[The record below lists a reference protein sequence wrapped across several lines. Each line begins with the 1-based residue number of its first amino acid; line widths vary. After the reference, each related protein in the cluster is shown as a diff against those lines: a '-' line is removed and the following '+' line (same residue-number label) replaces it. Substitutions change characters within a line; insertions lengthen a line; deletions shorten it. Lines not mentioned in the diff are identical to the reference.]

1 MQVFITCIFFLIKY
15 SRFNYIKKLPL
26 YIFLL
31 LLLTC
36 AKEDSQDPGTT
47 PSSITPRYTLT
58 ASAGEGGSV
67 SPTTGSF
74 NSGAQVSVT
83 ATPNSGYQFTSWS
96 NGSTANPV
104 TVTLNS
110 NTSITANFALIPVY
124 TISVSTEEGGSVSSN
139 GGEYQEG
146 TQVRLTATPDEGF
159 EFSGWSDGST
169 EATRVITAS
178 ENLTLTAT
186 FSELIKSYTL
196 KVTSGEGGSVSSEG
210 GEYNEGTEVTLTATA
225 DDGYRFTVW
234 SDGSTE
240 ESITI
245 TLSEDTSIEAIFEM
259 IPIYN
264 LTVKESQGGTIS
276 GLGGDYEQGSMVTLT
291 ATPDEGF
298 QFIRWSDGTL
308 ESTIELT
315 IENDITI
322 EAFFAIPPKIELI
335 SEPLKMFTKGI
346 SDTLALSYNYSEGF
360 DYLSISSQYGNV
372 SIINEPNQ
380 GDTSG
385 LISIEYITNLIEN
398 VDKTS
403 TISGSDIVTITVN
416 GYESLS
422 TEFSFQVRTQPKPQ
436 FKDYSL
442 GTKET
447 LNYFPHKL
455 NVQKIRYLNQKD
467 NQFTDVC
474 WGENIIREYN
484 RWGNVKDDLKNPV
497 YADINNDGYFDIILH
512 AVYQDGGI
520 ENYMIQ
526 DGFLEVYLYQN
537 GEFVYS
543 DILESHRYVNAFK
556 IFPADFDLDGDVDLY
571 ILNSG
576 RDANP
581 FTGDR
586 SVILENQFSNNK
598 FVEHLLGQ
606 THFTH
611 GAAIVDID
619 QDGDLDIYE
628 SGRGG
633 SNYFSGIYRNLGNMN
648 FLEVN
653 NYIDGTHFF
662 NSDFLDSEFNDI
674 DGDGNIDKV
683 GTYTEW
689 GECPSDL
696 PSNVPFCPSYNP
708 LVFWG
713 SNNGSL
719 SFNNV
724 SEIPKVNGF
733 GVPLK
738 IMFYDI
744 DNDSNDEIILSR
756 VGGSFWGDPNF
767 YTGFYIQILD
777 VDDNR
782 NIIDVTN
789 TYIENN
795 QSVEGYCGP
804 ADYYLTSKISDL
816 DNNGFIDL
824 IGKSL
829 YDSSNFLRW
838 EWNGNKFI
846 RVE

>member
-1 MQVFITCIFFLIKY
+1 MK
-15 SRFNYIKKLPL
+15 RLPIYL
-26 YIFLL
+26 SLL
-31 LLLTC
+31 FLLTC
-36 AKEDSQDPGTT
+36 AKEDSQAPNNT
-47 PSSITPRYTLT
+47 PCNITPRYTLT

-74 NSGAQVSVT
+74 NSGTQVSVT
-83 ATPNSGYQFTSWS
+83 ATANSGYQFTTWS

-146 TQVRLTATPDEGF
+146 TQVTLTATPDEGF

-178 ENLTLTAT
+178 EDLTLTASFT
-186 FSELIKSYTL
+186 ELIISYTL
-196 KVTSGEGGSVSSEG
+196 TVTSGEGGSVSSEG

-234 SDGSTE
+234 SNGSTE

-264 LTVKESQGGTIS
+264 LTIKESQGGTIS

-497 YADINNDGYFDIILH
+497 YADLNNDGYFDIILH

-724 SEIPKVNGF
+724 SEIPKVDGF

-744 DNDSNDEIILSR
+744 DDDSNDEIILSR

-838 EWNGNKFI
+838 EWNGVKFI
-846 RVE
+846 KISN

>member
-1 MQVFITCIFFLIKY
+1 M
-15 SRFNYIKKLPL
+15 KKLPIYL
-26 YIFLL
+26 SFL

-47 PSSITPRYTLT
+47 PSNLTPRYTLT

-74 NSGAQVSVT
+74 NSGTQVSVT
-83 ATPNSGYQFTSWS
+83 ATPNAGYSFSGWS

-124 TISVSTEEGGSVSSN
+124 TITVSAEEGGSVSSN
-139 GGEYQEG
+139 GGEYQQG
-146 TQVRLTATPDEGF
+146 TQVTLTATPDEGY

-178 ENLTLTAT
+178 EDLTLTASFT
-186 FSELIKSYTL
+186 ELIISYTL
-196 KVTSGEGGSVSSEG
+196 TVTSGEGGSVSSEG

-264 LTVKESQGGTIS
+264 LTIKESQGGTIS

-455 NVQKIRYLNQKD
+455 NIQKIRYINQKD

-633 SNYFSGIYRNLGNMN
+633 ANYFSGIYRNLGNMN

-662 NSDFLDSEFNDI
+662 NSDFLDSEFYDI

-724 SEIPKVNGF
+724 SEIPKVDGF

>member
-1 MQVFITCIFFLIKY
+1 V
-15 SRFNYIKKLPL
+15 KKLPIYL
-26 YIFLL
+26 FLL

-36 AKEDSQDPGTT
+36 AKEDSQDPGAT

-74 NSGAQVSVT
+74 NSGTQVSVT

-178 ENLTLTAT
+178 EDLTLTAT

-196 KVTSGEGGSVSSEG
+196 TVTSGEGGSVSSEG

-838 EWNGNKFI
+838 EWNGVKFI
-846 RVE
+846 KISN

>member
-1 MQVFITCIFFLIKY
+1 MK
-15 SRFNYIKKLPL
+15 RLPIYL
-26 YIFLL
+26 SLL
-31 LLLTC
+31 FLLTC
-36 AKEDSQDPGTT
+36 AKEDSQAPNNT
-47 PSSITPRYTLT
+47 PSNITPRYTLT

-74 NSGAQVSVT
+74 NSGTQVSVT
-83 ATPNSGYQFTSWS
+83 ATANSGYQFTTWS

-146 TQVRLTATPDEGF
+146 TQVTLTATPDEGF

-178 ENLTLTAT
+178 EDLTLTASFT
-186 FSELIKSYTL
+186 ELIISYTL
-196 KVTSGEGGSVSSEG
+196 TVTSGEGGSVSSEG

-264 LTVKESQGGTIS
+264 LTIKESQGGTIS

-455 NVQKIRYLNQKD
+455 NVQKIRYLDQKD

-724 SEIPKVNGF
+724 SEIPKVDGF

-744 DNDSNDEIILSR
+744 DDDSNDEIILSR

-838 EWNGNKFI
+838 EWNGVKFI
-846 RVE
+846 KISN

>member
-1 MQVFITCIFFLIKY
+1 MK
-15 SRFNYIKKLPL
+15 RLPIYL
-26 YIFLL
+26 SLL
-31 LLLTC
+31 FLLTC
-36 AKEDSQDPGTT
+36 AKEDSQAPNNT
-47 PSSITPRYTLT
+47 PSNITPRYTLT

-74 NSGAQVSVT
+74 NSGTQVSVT
-83 ATPNSGYQFTSWS
+83 ATANSGYQFTTWS

-139 GGEYQEG
+139 GGEYQQG
-146 TQVRLTATPDEGF
+146 TQVTLTATPDEGY

-178 ENLTLTAT
+178 EDLTLTASFT
-186 FSELIKSYTL
+186 ELIISYTL
-196 KVTSGEGGSVSSEG
+196 TVTSGEGGSVSSEG

-264 LTVKESQGGTIS
+264 LTIKESQGGTIS

-467 NQFTDVC
+467 NQFA
-474 WGENIIREYN
+474 N
-484 RWGNVKDDLKNPV
+484 LKL
-497 YADINNDGYFDIILH
+497 FD
-512 AVYQDGGI
+512 Q
-520 ENYMIQ
+520 
-526 DGFLEVYLYQN
+526 
-537 GEFVYS
+537 
-543 DILESHRYVNAFK
+543 
-556 IFPADFDLDGDVDLY
+556 
-571 ILNSG
+571 
-576 RDANP
+576 
-581 FTGDR
+581 
-586 SVILENQFSNNK
+586 
-598 FVEHLLGQ
+598 
-606 THFTH
+606 
-611 GAAIVDID
+611 
-619 QDGDLDIYE
+619 
-628 SGRGG
+628 
-633 SNYFSGIYRNLGNMN
+633 
-648 FLEVN
+648 
-653 NYIDGTHFF
+653 
-662 NSDFLDSEFNDI
+662 
-674 DGDGNIDKV
+674 
-683 GTYTEW
+683 
-689 GECPSDL
+689 
-696 PSNVPFCPSYNP
+696 
-708 LVFWG
+708 
-713 SNNGSL
+713 
-719 SFNNV
+719 
-724 SEIPKVNGF
+724 
-733 GVPLK
+733 
-738 IMFYDI
+738 
-744 DNDSNDEIILSR
+744 
-756 VGGSFWGDPNF
+756 
-767 YTGFYIQILD
+767 
-777 VDDNR
+777 
-782 NIIDVTN
+782 
-789 TYIENN
+789 
-795 QSVEGYCGP
+795 
-804 ADYYLTSKISDL
+804 
-816 DNNGFIDL
+816 
-824 IGKSL
+824 
-829 YDSSNFLRW
+829 
-838 EWNGNKFI
+838 
-846 RVE
+846 

>member
-1 MQVFITCIFFLIKY
+1 M
-15 SRFNYIKKLPL
+15 KKLSIYL
-26 YIFLL
+26 FLL

-36 AKEDSQDPGTT
+36 AKEDSQDPGAT

-74 NSGAQVSVT
+74 NSGTQVSVT

-196 KVTSGEGGSVSSEG
+196 TVTSGEGGSVSSEG

-713 SNNGSL
+713 SNNSSL

>member
-1 MQVFITCIFFLIKY
+1 MK
-15 SRFNYIKKLPL
+15 RLPIYL
-26 YIFLL
+26 SLL
-31 LLLTC
+31 FLLTC
-36 AKEDSQDPGTT
+36 AKEDSQAPNNT
-47 PSSITPRYTLT
+47 PSNITPRYTLT

-74 NSGAQVSVT
+74 NSGTQVSVT
-83 ATPNSGYQFTSWS
+83 ATANSGYQFTTWS

-146 TQVRLTATPDEGF
+146 TQVTLTATPDEGF

-178 ENLTLTAT
+178 EDLTLTASFT
-186 FSELIKSYTL
+186 ELIISYTL
-196 KVTSGEGGSVSSEG
+196 TVTSGEGGSVSSEG

-264 LTVKESQGGTIS
+264 LTIKESQGGTIS

-455 NVQKIRYLNQKD
+455 NIQKIRYLNQKD

-633 SNYFSGIYRNLGNMN
+633 ANYFSGIYRNLGNMN

-724 SEIPKVNGF
+724 SEIPKVDGF

-744 DNDSNDEIILSR
+744 DDDSNDEIILSR

-838 EWNGNKFI
+838 EWNGVKFI
-846 RVE
+846 KISN

>member
-1 MQVFITCIFFLIKY
+1 V
-15 SRFNYIKKLPL
+15 KKLSIYL
-26 YIFLL
+26 FLL

-36 AKEDSQDPGTT
+36 AKEDSQDPGAT

-74 NSGAQVSVT
+74 NSGTQVSVT

-196 KVTSGEGGSVSSEG
+196 TVTSGEGGSVSSEG

-259 IPIYN
+259 IPIFN
-264 LTVKESQGGTIS
+264 LTIKESQGGTIS

-713 SNNGSL
+713 SNNSSL

>member
-36 AKEDSQDPGTT
+36 AKEDSQDPGAT

-74 NSGAQVSVT
+74 NSGAQVIVT
-83 ATPNSGYQFTSWS
+83 ATANSGYQFTSWS

-178 ENLTLTAT
+178 EDLTLTAT

-196 KVTSGEGGSVSSEG
+196 TVTSGEGGSVSSEG

-259 IPIYN
+259 IPIFN
-264 LTVKESQGGTIS
+264 LTIKESQGGTIS

>member
-1 MQVFITCIFFLIKY
+1 MK
-15 SRFNYIKKLPL
+15 RLPIYL
-26 YIFLL
+26 SLL
-31 LLLTC
+31 FLLTC
-36 AKEDSQDPGTT
+36 AKEDSQAPNNT
-47 PSSITPRYTLT
+47 PSNITPRYTLT

-74 NSGAQVSVT
+74 NSGTQVSVT
-83 ATPNSGYQFTSWS
+83 ATPNSGYQFTTWS

-146 TQVRLTATPDEGF
+146 TQVTLTATPDEGF

-178 ENLTLTAT
+178 EDLTLTASFT
-186 FSELIKSYTL
+186 ELIISYTL
-196 KVTSGEGGSVSSEG
+196 TVTSGEGGSVSSEG

-264 LTVKESQGGTIS
+264 LTIKESQGGTIS

-455 NVQKIRYLNQKD
+455 NIQKIRYLNQKD

-633 SNYFSGIYRNLGNMN
+633 ANYFSGIYRNLGNMN

-724 SEIPKVNGF
+724 SEIPKVDGF

-744 DNDSNDEIILSR
+744 DDDSNDEIILSR

-838 EWNGNKFI
+838 EWNGVKFI
-846 RVE
+846 KISN

>member
-1 MQVFITCIFFLIKY
+1 MKRLPIYLSLI
-15 SRFNYIKKLPL
+15 
-26 YIFLL
+26 

-36 AKEDSQDPGTT
+36 AKEDNTSLIEGYQLQISQLNSKITEYSSQVSQLQSTVNSLNNQVNTIPGLENTIT
-47 PSSITPRYTLT
+47 SLNEQIGELESTVNSLNSQVNTIPGLENTITSLNGQIGELESTVNSLNSQVNTIPGLENTITSLNEQIGELEETIEALTSEASVIPDLNDEITSLEETVASLNEQIEELESIINTRTLT
-58 ASAGEGGSV
+58 VSSTEGGSV
-67 SPTTGSF
+67 TG
-74 NSGAQVSVT
+74 GGDYLIGTEVT
-83 ATPNSGYQFTSWS
+83 
-96 NGSTANPV
+96 
-104 TVTLNS
+104 
-110 NTSITANFALIPVY
+110 I
-124 TISVSTEEGGSVSSN
+124 
-139 GGEYQEG
+139 
-146 TQVRLTATPDEGF
+146 TATPDEGY
-159 EFSGWSDGST
+159 EFTG
-169 EATRVITAS
+169 
-178 ENLTLTAT
+178 
-186 FSELIKSYTL
+186 
-196 KVTSGEGGSVSSEG
+196 
-210 GEYNEGTEVTLTATA
+210 
-225 DDGYRFTVW
+225 
-234 SDGSTE
+234 
-240 ESITI
+240 
-245 TLSEDTSIEAIFEM
+245 
-259 IPIYN
+259 
-264 LTVKESQGGTIS
+264 
-276 GLGGDYEQGSMVTLT
+276 
-291 ATPDEGF
+291 
-298 QFIRWSDGTL
+298 WSDGTL

-398 VDKTS
+398 VDETS

-422 TEFSFQVRTQPKPQ
+422 TEFSFQVRTQPEPQ

-455 NVQKIRYLNQKD
+455 NIQKIRYLNQKD

-633 SNYFSGIYRNLGNMN
+633 ANYFSGIYRNLGNMN

-724 SEIPKVNGF
+724 SEIPKVDGF

-744 DNDSNDEIILSR
+744 DDDSNDEIILSR

-838 EWNGNKFI
+838 EWNGVKFI
-846 RVE
+846 KNK

>member
-1 MQVFITCIFFLIKY
+1 M
-15 SRFNYIKKLPL
+15 KKLSL
-26 YIFLL
+26 YISLL
-31 LLLTC
+31 FVLTC

-47 PSSITPRYTLT
+47 PSNITPRYTLT
-58 ASAGEGGSV
+58 ASSGEGGSV

-74 NSGAQVSVT
+74 NAGTQVSVT
-83 ATPNSGYQFTSWS
+83 ATPNSGYSFSGWS

-124 TISVSTEEGGSVSSN
+124 TITVSAEEGGSVSSN
-139 GGEYQEG
+139 GGEYQQG
-146 TQVRLTATPDEGF
+146 TQVTLTATPDEGY

-178 ENLTLTAT
+178 EDLTLTASFT
-186 FSELIKSYTL
+186 ELIISYTL
-196 KVTSGEGGSVSSEG
+196 TVTSGEGGSVSSEG

-264 LTVKESQGGTIS
+264 LTIKESQGGTIS

-724 SEIPKVNGF
+724 SEIPKVDGF

-744 DNDSNDEIILSR
+744 DDDSNDEIILSR

>member
-1 MQVFITCIFFLIKY
+1 MK
-15 SRFNYIKKLPL
+15 NLPL
-26 YIFLL
+26 YLSLL

-36 AKEDSQDPGTT
+36 SKEDSQDPGTT
-47 PSSITPRYTLT
+47 PSNITPRYTLT
-58 ASAGEGGSV
+58 ASTGEGGSV
-67 SPTTGSF
+67 APSTGSF
-74 NSGAQVSVT
+74 NAGTQVSVT
-83 ATPNSGYQFTSWS
+83 ATPNSGYTFSGWS
-96 NGSTANPV
+96 NGSTANPL

-124 TISVSTEEGGSVSSN
+124 TITVSAEDGGSVSSN
-139 GGEYQEG
+139 GGEYQQG
-146 TQVRLTATPDEGF
+146 IQVTLTATPNEGY

-178 ENLTLTAT
+178 ENLTLTAS
-186 FSELIKSYTL
+186 FSELIISYTL
-196 KVTSGEGGSVSSEG
+196 TVTSQEGGSVNSEG
-210 GEYNEGTEVTLTATA
+210 GEYNEGTEITLTATESE
-225 DDGYRFTVW
+225 GYRFIGW

-245 TLSEDTSIEAIFEM
+245 TLSEDTSIEALFEL
-259 IPIYN
+259 IPVY
-264 LTVKESQGGTIS
+264 TVTVTAEGGEVTGAGEYQEGTEI
-276 GLGGDYEQGSMVTLT
+276 TLT
-291 ATPDEGF
+291 ASASEGF
-298 QFIRWSDGTL
+298 EFIRWSDGTL

-322 EAFFAIPPKIELI
+322 EAFFAIPPKIQLI

-360 DYLSISSQYGNV
+360 DNLSISSQYGNV

-398 VDKTS
+398 IDETS
-403 TISGSDIVTITVN
+403 TISGSDIITITVN

-422 TEFSFQVRTQPKPQ
+422 TELSFQVRTQPEPQ

-455 NVQKIRYLNQKD
+455 NIQKIRYLNQKD

-526 DGFLEVYLYQN
+526 DGFLEVYLYQE

-543 DILESHRYVNAFK
+543 DILESHRYVNAFR
-556 IFPADFDLDGDVDLY
+556 IFPADFDQDGDVDLY

-633 SNYFSGIYRNLGNMN
+633 ANYFSGIYRNLGNMN

-696 PSNVPFCPSYNP
+696 PNNVPFCPSYNP

-719 SFNNV
+719 SFNDV

-744 DNDSNDEIILSR
+744 DNDYKDEIILSR

-777 VDDNR
+777 IDDNR

-838 EWNGNKFI
+838 EWNGNKFM

>member
-1 MQVFITCIFFLIKY
+1 MK
-15 SRFNYIKKLPL
+15 RLPIYL
-26 YIFLL
+26 SLL
-31 LLLTC
+31 FLLTC
-36 AKEDSQDPGTT
+36 AKEDSQAPNNT
-47 PSSITPRYTLT
+47 PSNITPRYTLT

-74 NSGAQVSVT
+74 NSGTQVSVT
-83 ATPNSGYQFTSWS
+83 ATANSGYQFTTWS

-146 TQVRLTATPDEGF
+146 TQVTLTATPDEGF

-178 ENLTLTAT
+178 EDLTLTASFT
-186 FSELIKSYTL
+186 ELIISYTL
-196 KVTSGEGGSVSSEG
+196 TVTSGEGGSVSSEG

-264 LTVKESQGGTIS
+264 LTIKESQGGTIS

-403 TISGSDIVTITVN
+403 TISGTDIITITVN

-633 SNYFSGIYRNLGNMN
+633 ANYFSGIYRNLGNMN

-724 SEIPKVNGF
+724 SEIPKVDGF

-744 DNDSNDEIILSR
+744 DDDSNDEIILSR

-838 EWNGNKFI
+838 EWNGVKFI
-846 RVE
+846 KISN

>member
-1 MQVFITCIFFLIKY
+1 V
-15 SRFNYIKKLPL
+15 KKLSIYL
-26 YIFLL
+26 FLL

-36 AKEDSQDPGTT
+36 AKEDSQDPGAT

-74 NSGAQVSVT
+74 NSGTQVSVT

-104 TVTLNS
+104 TLTLNS

-178 ENLTLTAT
+178 EDLTLTAT

-196 KVTSGEGGSVSSEG
+196 TVTSGEGGSVSSEG

>member
-1 MQVFITCIFFLIKY
+1 M
-15 SRFNYIKKLPL
+15 KKLPL
-26 YIFLL
+26 FISLL
-31 LLLTC
+31 LLFTC
-36 AKEDSQDPGTT
+36 AKEDSQDPGAT
-47 PSSITPRYTLT
+47 PSSITPRYTLL

-74 NSGAQVSVT
+74 NSGTQVSVT

-196 KVTSGEGGSVSSEG
+196 TVTSGEGGSVSSEG

-713 SNNGSL
+713 SNNSSL

>member
-1 MQVFITCIFFLIKY
+1 MK
-15 SRFNYIKKLPL
+15 RLPIYL
-26 YIFLL
+26 SLL
-31 LLLTC
+31 FLLTC
-36 AKEDSQDPGTT
+36 AKEDSQAPNNT
-47 PSSITPRYTLT
+47 PSNITPRYTLT

-74 NSGAQVSVT
+74 NSGTQVSVT
-83 ATPNSGYQFTSWS
+83 ATANSGYQFTTWS

-146 TQVRLTATPDEGF
+146 TQVTLTATPDEGF

-178 ENLTLTAT
+178 EDLTLTASFT
-186 FSELIKSYTL
+186 ELIISYTL
-196 KVTSGEGGSVSSEG
+196 TVTSGEGGSVSSEG

-264 LTVKESQGGTIS
+264 LTIKESQGGTIS

-633 SNYFSGIYRNLGNMN
+633 ANYFSGIYRNLGNMN

-724 SEIPKVNGF
+724 SEIPKVDGF

-744 DNDSNDEIILSR
+744 DDDSNDEIILSR

-838 EWNGNKFI
+838 EWNGVKFI
-846 RVE
+846 KISN

>member
-1 MQVFITCIFFLIKY
+1 MK
-15 SRFNYIKKLPL
+15 RLPIYL
-26 YIFLL
+26 SLL
-31 LLLTC
+31 FLLTC
-36 AKEDSQDPGTT
+36 AKEDSQAPNNT
-47 PSSITPRYTLT
+47 PSNITPRYTLT

-74 NSGAQVSVT
+74 NSGTQVSVT
-83 ATPNSGYQFTSWS
+83 ATANSGYQFTTWS

-146 TQVRLTATPDEGF
+146 TQVTLTATPDEGF

-178 ENLTLTAT
+178 EDLTLTASFT
-186 FSELIKSYTL
+186 ELIISYTL
-196 KVTSGEGGSVSSEG
+196 TVTSGEGGSVSSEG

-264 LTVKESQGGTIS
+264 LTIKESQGGTIS

-724 SEIPKVNGF
+724 SEIPKVDGF

-744 DNDSNDEIILSR
+744 DDDSNDEIILSR

-838 EWNGNKFI
+838 EWNGVKFI
-846 RVE
+846 KISN

>member
-1 MQVFITCIFFLIKY
+1 MIF
-15 SRFNYIKKLPL
+15 
-26 YIFLL
+26 
-31 LLLTC
+31 LTC
-36 AKEDSQDPGTT
+36 AKEDSQAPGAT
-47 PSSITPRYTLT
+47 PSSITPRYTLL

-74 NSGAQVSVT
+74 NSGTQVSVT
-83 ATPNSGYQFTSWS
+83 ATANSGYQFTTWS

-146 TQVRLTATPDEGF
+146 TQVTLTATPDEGF

-178 ENLTLTAT
+178 EDLTLTASFT
-186 FSELIKSYTL
+186 ELIISYTL
-196 KVTSGEGGSVSSEG
+196 TVTSGEGGSVSSEG

-234 SDGSTE
+234 SNGSTE

-264 LTVKESQGGTIS
+264 LTIKESQGGTIS

-455 NVQKIRYLNQKD
+455 NIQKIRYLNQKD

-724 SEIPKVNGF
+724 SEIPKVDGF

-744 DNDSNDEIILSR
+744 DDDSNDEIILSR

-838 EWNGNKFI
+838 EWNGVKFI
-846 RVE
+846 KISN

>member
-1 MQVFITCIFFLIKY
+1 VK
-15 SRFNYIKKLPL
+15 RLPIYL
-26 YIFLL
+26 SLL
-31 LLLTC
+31 FLLTC
-36 AKEDSQDPGTT
+36 AKEDSQAPNNT
-47 PSSITPRYTLT
+47 PSNITPRYTLT

-74 NSGAQVSVT
+74 NSGTQVSVT
-83 ATPNSGYQFTSWS
+83 ATANSGYQFTTWS

-146 TQVRLTATPDEGF
+146 TQVTLTATPDEGF

-178 ENLTLTAT
+178 EDLTLTASFT
-186 FSELIKSYTL
+186 ELIISYTL
-196 KVTSGEGGSVSSEG
+196 TVTSGEGGSVSSEG

-264 LTVKESQGGTIS
+264 LTIKESQGGTIS

-724 SEIPKVNGF
+724 SEIPKVDGF

-744 DNDSNDEIILSR
+744 DDDSNDEIILSR

-838 EWNGNKFI
+838 EWNGVKFI
-846 RVE
+846 KISN